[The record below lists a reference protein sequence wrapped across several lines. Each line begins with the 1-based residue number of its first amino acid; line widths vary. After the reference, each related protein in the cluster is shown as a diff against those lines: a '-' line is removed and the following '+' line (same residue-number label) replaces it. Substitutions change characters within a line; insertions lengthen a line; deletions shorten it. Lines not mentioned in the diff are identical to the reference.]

1 MADPGRRST
10 WAIDAHADQWMLDRW
25 STPEQH
31 KVSTYYRERLIP
43 DGAGGYDKERDYRSV
58 CSCGWRS
65 IEFIKPFA
73 DRCPVLDALQER
85 IRRAAKLHEDDWR
98 PFQ

>member
-1 MADPGRRST
+1 
-10 WAIDAHADQWMLDRW
+10 MLDRW

-31 KVSTYYRERLIP
+31 KVSTHYRERLIP
-43 DGAGGYDKERDYRSV
+43 DGAGGYEKERDYRSV

-73 DRCPVLDALQER
+73 DICPVLTALQER
-85 IRRAAKLHEDDWR
+85 QRRAAKLHEDEWR
-98 PFQ
+98 PLP

>member
-1 MADPGRRST
+1 
-10 WAIDAHADQWMLDRW
+10 MLDRW

-31 KVSTYYRERLIP
+31 RVSTHVRERKTL
-43 DGAGGYDKERDYRSV
+43 DGGALVTERDYRSV

-85 IRRAAKLHEDDWR
+85 QRRAATPDDEWR
-98 PFQ
+98 PLP

>member
-1 MADPGRRST
+1 MAEPGRRSS
-10 WAIDAHADQWMLDRW
+10 WAINAHADQWMLDRW

-31 KVSTYYRERLIP
+31 HVSTFVRVRQLP
-43 DGAGGYDKERDYRSV
+43 DGKGGLTTERDYRSV

-73 DRCPVLDALQER
+73 DVCPVLSALQER
-85 IRRAAKLHEDDWR
+85 MRRAARPDDEWR
-98 PFQ
+98 PIP

>member
-31 KVSTYYRERLIP
+31 RVRTFVRVRQLP
-43 DGAGGYDKERDYRSV
+43 DGHGNLTTERDYRSV

-73 DRCPVLDALQER
+73 DRCPVLDALNER
-85 IRRAAKLHEDDWR
+85 ARRAATQGDEWR
-98 PFQ
+98 PLP